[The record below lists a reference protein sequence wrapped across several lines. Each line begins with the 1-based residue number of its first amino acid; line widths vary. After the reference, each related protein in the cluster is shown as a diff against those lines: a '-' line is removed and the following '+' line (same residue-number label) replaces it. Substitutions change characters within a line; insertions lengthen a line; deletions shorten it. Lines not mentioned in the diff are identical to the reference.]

1 MRSLNVGEAVCVPVS
16 AKALWNHSGILA
28 RQGERFTLETG
39 NVADWRDAWVKA
51 SPDGQNHVPWVLD
64 NKFARS
70 FLRYPHAEWYA
81 LVGAMDERLDTCF
94 LVGRSV
100 TLEAGHGGEL
110 CFFANDALWA
120 YGNNHGTLDLT
131 ITRTG

>member
-16 AKALWNHSGILA
+16 AKVHWNHSGILA
-28 RQGERFTLETG
+28 RQGERFLLATG
-39 NVADWRDAWVKA
+39 NVVDWRDAWVEA
-51 SPDGQNHVPWVLD
+51 SPDGQNDVPWVLD
-64 NKFARS
+64 NKFARG

-100 TLEAGHGGEL
+100 TFQAGHEGEL
-110 CFFANDALWA
+110 CFFANDAPWA
-120 YGNNHGTLDLT
+120 YYNNHGTLDLT